1 MIQEIL
7 NEKYGEYLIG
17 LDIYETKS
25 SLILSRIII
34 KPEMRNSGV
43 GTNIMEDLI
52 NYADNNK
59 QIIALTPSS
68 DFGGNKNKLTQF
80 YKRFGFKHNKGIYK
94 SFEFRDAMIRYPKL
108 NESMKSLIK
117 NILKENTDKTITCN
131 ECGWHWKESQS
142 DASDLYVCHKCGHD
156 NSKDTIK
163 ESNKPKIKSLLRE
176 RLLTQ
181 DDLDVR
187 QVADFVNFAKDFLK
201 IDDDVKV
208 ELAFE
213 RTEDLKTTAY
223 YRLDGLIKIYAK
235 NRAIIDIMRSL
246 GHELVHHKQN
256 LEGRLT
262 NPTEDGEDGSEIENE
277 ANAVAGKMIR
287 IYGKQHPEIY
297 V

>member
-1 MIQEIL
+1 MIQDIL

-17 LDIYETKS
+17 LDIYETKT

-34 KPEMRNSGV
+34 NPEMRNSGI

-59 QIIALTPSS
+59 KIIALTPSS
-68 DFGGNKNKLTQF
+68 DFGGNKNKLIQF

-94 SFEFRDAMIRYPKL
+94 SFEYRDTMIRYPKL

-117 NILKENTDKTITCN
+117 NILKENTDKTITCD
-131 ECGWHWKESQS
+131 ECGRHWKESQS
-142 DASDLYVCHKCGHD
+142 EASDLYVCHKCGHD

-163 ESNKPKIKSLLRE
+163 ESNKPTIKQLLRE

-181 DDLDVR
+181 DELDVR
-187 QVADFVNFAKDFLK
+187 QVADFVNFAKDFLE

-223 YRLDGLIKIYAK
+223 YRLDGFIKIYAK
-235 NRAIIDIMRSL
+235 NRAIIDICRSIC
-246 GHELVHHKQN
+246 HELVHHKQN
-256 LEGRLT
+256 LEGRLVDAVQ
-262 NPTEDGEDGSEIENE
+262 DGEDGSPIENE
-277 ANAVAGKMIR
+277 ANAVAGKIVR
-287 IYGKQHPEIY
+287 RYGKLKPEIY
-297 V
+297 I